1 MHKLKIIFSTFIL
14 SLILISCGN
23 TAKEITKDQHSKEA
37 QISQSDEKENSTIKL
52 NQNEKWLINEEMKPF
67 ITDSE
72 SILTDYITQGTDD
85 YKALATQL
93 KENNSK
99 LIKSCTMQGE
109 SHDELHKWLH
119 PHMDLIAALEKA
131 ANIETAQQTVN
142 QLKES
147 FITFNTYFQ

>member
-1 MHKLKIIFSTFIL
+1 MQKLKIILSALIL

-23 TAKEITKDQHSKEA
+23 TAKEITKDQHGKEA

-72 SILTDYITQGTDD
+72 SILIDYITQGTND

-119 PHMDLIAALEKA
+119 QHMDLIAALEKA
-131 ANIETAQQTVN
+131 ENIETAQQTVN